1 MIELLI
7 RLVILF
13 GLAFGAGYGL
23 SRAARGR
30 KQKKILAEIAE
41 AKEKLASLRQAL
53 ADGQLSQPE
62 HDDLAV
68 RIYERCRD
76 RGVPI
81 EEEIESAPP
90 QGGGGARDG
99 NS

>member
-7 RLVILF
+7 RVIILF
-13 GLAFGAGYGL
+13 GFAFGVGYGL

-30 KQKKILAEIAE
+30 RQKKILAELAE

-53 ADGQLSQPE
+53 ADGQLSKPE
-62 HDDLAV
+62 HDELAV

-81 EEEIESAPP
+81 EEEVESALPARD
-90 QGGGGARDG
+90 GGARDG
-99 NS
+99 NP